1 MGDGFAQ
8 VRFDKKG
15 IARLV
20 GKLPD
25 GSALTCALAGVKTGA
40 DGIYT
45 LPVSLVWKG
54 KTLSSLTG
62 EIAVRETPIDQ
73 VSDLSGGLNWNKPAD
88 STRNLFPGGL
98 TCTLS
103 TTGSIWN
110 DPKNTT
116 ALIGASDGSPF
127 TLVIDPDSQ
136 VLVAPIEQA
145 GNWPATNKPVLST
158 PPTGLTLTISPKTGA
173 FTGKVQLPAEGG
185 AKPKTA
191 IFQGLLMGT
200 PIQEIN
206 GLLHGGGFFLGHDGS
221 ASVQVRRD

>member
-1 MGDGFAQ
+1 
-8 VRFDKKG
+8 
-15 IARLV
+15 
-20 GKLPD
+20 
-25 GSALTCALAGVKTGA
+25 
-40 DGIYT
+40 
-45 LPVSLVWKG
+45 
-54 KTLSSLTG
+54 
-62 EIAVRETPIDQ
+62 
-73 VSDLSGGLNWNKPAD
+73 
-88 STRNLFPGGL
+88 
-98 TCTLS
+98 
-103 TTGSIWN
+103 
-110 DPKNTT
+110 
-116 ALIGASDGSPF
+116 
-127 TLVIDPDSQ
+127 VIDPDSQ